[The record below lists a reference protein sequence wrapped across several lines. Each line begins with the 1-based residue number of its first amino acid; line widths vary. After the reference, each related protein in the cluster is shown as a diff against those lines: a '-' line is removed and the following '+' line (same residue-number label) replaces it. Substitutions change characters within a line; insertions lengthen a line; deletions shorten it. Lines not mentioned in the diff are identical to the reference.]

1 MSEALL
7 AARLFLVCTALLIL
21 PGLLL
26 LKALG
31 VAAAWPERIALAF
44 SLSYSWV
51 FVLSVIVPLFHWTAD
66 HAAVLT
72 VLVLIALGVAAARA
86 GTAPAAAPSSTVERL
101 GTLAVVAVLVCCALA
116 GWILEPPFTGEEGLD
131 LASL

>member
-7 AARLFLVCTALLIL
+7 AARLLLVSAALLIL

-26 LKALG
+26 LKTLG

-51 FVLSVIVPLFHWTAD
+51 FLLSVIVPLFHWTAD

-72 VLVLIALGVAAARA
+72 VIALIALGVAAART
-86 GTAPAAAPSSTVERL
+86 GTTPAAAPLSTGERV
-101 GTLAVVAVLVCCALA
+101 GSLAVAAVLVGCA
-116 GWILEPPFTGEEGLD
+116 
-131 LASL
+131 